1 MNKEFDYGE
10 VYYSGSRGKYSQ
22 QILFQRKQV
31 GWLLYHEVS
40 LLKFTETYC
49 IPDVEYGI
57 RDGWGDLKTF
67 DNYDE
72 AYSYVMQ
79 NLKEVVYIMKHADFD

>member
-1 MNKEFDYGE
+1 MKKEFDYGQ
-10 VYYSGSRGKYSQ
+10 VYSCGYPWEYGQRILFRGKP
-22 QILFQRKQV
+22 V
-31 GWLLYHEVS
+31 GWLLSHIVS
-40 LLKFTETYC
+40 VLKFTETYC

-67 DNYDE
+67 DNYDD
-72 AYSYVMQ
+72 AYNYVMQ